1 MARSGCPETFHL
13 FLIFFFLLDT
23 STLLIMLGFSPAWP
37 SPGSLLWP
45 AEHTRKGSCSW
56 MMYGLCQGMSLQT
69 STVEGR
75 NIFSVVLLFHLF
87 LISSQAMKK
96 IVLVKK
102 PGIDALFVPL
112 FSTVCT
118 KHRYLKMQRFL
129 LPHRIYHAFIYLE
142 IIIELL
148 LLWARKHLEFS
159 QSACE
164 LVPSFMPEDS

>member
-1 MARSGCPETFHL
+1 
-13 FLIFFFLLDT
+13 
-23 STLLIMLGFSPAWP
+23 
-37 SPGSLLWP
+37 
-45 AEHTRKGSCSW
+45 
-56 MMYGLCQGMSLQT
+56 
-69 STVEGR
+69 
-75 NIFSVVLLFHLF
+75 
-87 LISSQAMKK
+87 MKI

-148 LLWARKHLEFS
+148 LL
-159 QSACE
+159 
-164 LVPSFMPEDS
+164 

>member
-1 MARSGCPETFHL
+1 
-13 FLIFFFLLDT
+13 
-23 STLLIMLGFSPAWP
+23 
-37 SPGSLLWP
+37 
-45 AEHTRKGSCSW
+45 

-102 PGIDALFVPL
+102 PGIDALLFVPL

-118 KHRYLKMQRFL
+118 KRRYLKMQRFL

-148 LLWARKHLEFS
+148 LL
-159 QSACE
+159 
-164 LVPSFMPEDS
+164 